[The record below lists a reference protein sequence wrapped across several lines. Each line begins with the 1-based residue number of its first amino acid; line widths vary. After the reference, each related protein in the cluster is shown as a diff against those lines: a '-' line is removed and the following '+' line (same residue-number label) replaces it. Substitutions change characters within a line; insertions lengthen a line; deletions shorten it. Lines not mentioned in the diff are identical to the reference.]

1 MGYIGA
7 TPSNNFI
14 TTDSQ
19 RVTSSTNNY
28 VDLDNSISSLNDV
41 IVWVN
46 SVKQDSTN
54 LTLTT
59 STRITLGGTLT
70 ASDVVEIAYLGKA
83 VATQTPDTGTVTNDM
98 LAGSIANSKLAN
110 SSITLNGSA
119 VSLGGSA
126 TVGETSD
133 VIFTATINAN
143 QSLSHEV
150 MTKINFDTEIVDVGS
165 CYDTTNKRFTVPS
178 GKGGY
183 YNIGA
188 KVVYEASANSKQNI
202 GWTQIYKNGSSIS
215 LSGGGDHQFAHYQNN
230 SANGTRNIVTQTTF
244 IVNLSASDYIEIYG
258 QQGHDDS
265 SSANARCD
273 YSVFWGYKLI
283 T

>member
-1 MGYIGA
+1 MSEIQANKLSPSSGTALQIGDSGDTITIPSGA
-7 TPSNNFI
+7 TI
-14 TTDSQ
+14 
-19 RVTSSTNNY
+19 TNN
-28 VDLDNSISSLNDV
+28 
-41 IVWVN
+41 
-46 SVKQDSTN
+46 
-54 LTLTT
+54 
-59 STRITLGGTLT
+59 G
-70 ASDVVEIAYLGKA
+70 
-83 VATQTPDTGTVTNDM
+83 TQTGF
-98 LAGSIANSKLAN
+98 
-110 SSITLNGSA
+110 
-119 VSLGGSA
+119 GG
-126 TVGETSD
+126 TSD

-150 MTKINFDTEIVDVGS
+150 MTKINFDTEVVDVGS

-215 LSGGGDHQFAHYQNN
+215 LAGGGDHQFAHYQNN

-244 IVNLSASDYIEIYG
+244 IVNLSAADYIEIYG

-265 SSANARCD
+265 SSSNARCD

>member
-1 MGYIGA
+1 M
-7 TPSNNFI
+7 
-14 TTDSQ
+14 
-19 RVTSSTNNY
+19 STLK
-28 VDLDNSISSLNDV
+28 VDTIL
-41 IVWVN
+41 
-46 SVKQDSTN
+46 KRTG
-54 LTLTT
+54 TGT
-59 STRITLGGTLT
+59 ITLGQSGDTIALGSG
-70 ASDVVEIAYLGKA
+70 AS
-83 VATQTPDTGTVTNDM
+83 QTGFG
-98 LAGSIANSKLAN
+98 A
-110 SSITLNGSA
+110 
-119 VSLGGSA
+119 
-126 TVGETSD
+126 TSD

-215 LSGGGDHQFAHYQNN
+215 LAGGGDHQFAHYQNN

-258 QQGHDDS
+258 QQGHNDS